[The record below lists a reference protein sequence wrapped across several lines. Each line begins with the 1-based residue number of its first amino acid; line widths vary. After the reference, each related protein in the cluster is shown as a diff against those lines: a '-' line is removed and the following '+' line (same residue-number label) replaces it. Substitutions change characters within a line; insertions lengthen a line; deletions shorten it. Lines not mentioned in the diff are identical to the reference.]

1 MTELEYMKN
10 RIREHMN
17 QIADH
22 MSSGGCDDHG
32 QYQHCCGMI
41 KGFAV
46 IEREIIDLEERM
58 NNTE

>member
-1 MTELEYMKN
+1 
-10 RIREHMN
+10 MN